1 MTAYVLRRLL
11 LMVPVAFFV
20 TVGVFML
27 IHLSP
32 GDPALIMLG
41 EDRTPQAIAAIHQ
54 QLGLDKP
61 LYVQYA
67 IWLTHV
73 VHGDWG
79 RSITTNEPVLSDIL
93 DHLPATLELG
103 LAALV
108 WSIAVAIPM
117 GTIAALR
124 RGSIVDRL
132 ATGITVAGVSVPNF
146 FIGIVLIFVL
156 SVSAR
161 MFTFGGY
168 VPITQ
173 DPLESLRHVILP
185 AISLGTAG
193 TAINMRFTRS
203 SMIEVLNLDYIRTA
217 RAKGASWRR
226 VVFVHAL
233 KNALIPVVTIVG
245 LQIGGI
251 IEGAVVTETVFTWPG
266 VGRLAVDS
274 IFNRDYTVVQGVV
287 LLAAFSYMIAN
298 LLVDLVYGW
307 LDPRISYA

>member
-11 LMVPVAFFV
+11 LMVPVAFLV
-20 TVGVFML
+20 TIGVFML

-32 GDPALIMLG
+32 GDPALIVLG
-41 EDRTPQAIAAIHQ
+41 EDRSPQAIAAIHQ

-61 LYVQYA
+61 LYVQYV
-67 IWLTHV
+67 IWLTRIL
-73 VHGDWG
+73 HGDWG
-79 RSITTNEPVLSDIL
+79 RSITTHEPVLSAIL
-93 DHLPATLELG
+93 DRLPATVELG
-103 LAALV
+103 VAALV
-108 WSIAVAIPM
+108 WSLLVAIPM
-117 GTIAALR
+117 GTIAAVR

-146 FIGIVLIFVL
+146 FIGIVLIFLL

-161 MFTFGGY
+161 MFPFGGY
-168 VPITQ
+168 VPLTQ
-173 DPLESLRHVILP
+173 DPLESLRHVVMP
-185 AISLGTAG
+185 AIALGTAG

-266 VGRLAVDS
+266 VGRLAVES

-287 LLAAFSYMIAN
+287 LLAAFSYMVAN
-298 LLVDLVYGW
+298 LAVDLVYGW